1 MEDKVRCPLN
11 VEMLPFLFILIF
23 EKLFCAQ
30 ISVIFMVVHAC
41 GKKKKTQR
49 KQTKKTPG
57 LM

>member
-41 GKKKKTQR
+41 GKKKKHKEN
-49 KQTKKTPG
+49 KQKKH
-57 LM
+57 LV